1 MVALLLHRS
10 RCDGTTVGFPAAIRI
25 SAQRLQ
31 RVSRSPAAAA
41 VGASMTGGSGFSTH
55 QPEVAKPEFLAFARS
70 SGWAAA
76 QPHL

>member
-41 VGASMTGGSGFSTH
+41 VGASALNSLVRVPLLLGLAMLFGVAMLVRGSLG
-55 QPEVAKPEFLAFARS
+55 L
-70 SGWAAA
+70 G
-76 QPHL
+76 